1 MKVKRIIQII
11 FIISTIICF
20 DPGPTFALEEEASA
34 ETSEQGAEE
43 TLSDVSVE
51 ELRFFAANAGYKD
64 SGAVS
69 SQNYDFFALEKV
81 GSEPLALAGYEVVYT
96 NSSGNTVGSV
106 VFNERQLLR
115 NQFLIIGSSKS
126 SQYSAASEEYLFSF
140 GTSGLA
146 STGGKL
152 ALLKGENIIDEVCW
166 GKLECAHQIPKFAT
180 GEEANCSAV
189 LRDGE
194 FVQEKYYPEIDEAA
208 IETIELERDYC
219 TALKITEIY
228 SYYEESSAEQFVEI
242 YNPVDAC
249 SLEGLNIGY
258 KNKTYAL
265 HGQIANREYLAVQD
279 EDLVLTKDPTS
290 SNTISIVSDDGDVIN
305 LAEYRHGQKKGLS
318 NVLVNG
324 EWLLSY
330 ARTPGSENI
339 YQEFQTCPEGKVINE
354 ETGNCVN
361 EETETTTVCPE
372 GKVLNPETG
381 RCKKIEEDTAL
392 AECAEGYE
400 RNPETNRCRK
410 IQDTDG
416 SEYAPRTS
424 ASTSFSEPRR
434 FIAYGA
440 LVLAILAGII
450 YVAIQYREEIAK
462 AFRAL
467 WAKLKRIILSKRRNF
482 AFD

>member
-11 FIISTIICF
+11 FILSTIICF
-20 DPGPTFALEEEASA
+20 DSGPTFALEGEASA
-34 ETSEQGAEE
+34 ETSEQGTEE
-43 TLSDVSVE
+43 TLSDVSAE
-51 ELRFFAANAGYKD
+51 ELRFFAVNAGYKD
-64 SGAVS
+64 SDAVS
-69 SQNYDFFALEKV
+69 LQNYDFFALEKTDS
-81 GSEPLALAGYEVVYT
+81 GPLALAGYEVVYA
-96 NSSGNTVGSV
+96 NSSGNAVGSV
-106 VFNERQLLR
+106 VFSEKQLLQ
-115 NQFLIIGSSKS
+115 NQMLIIGSSKS
-126 SQYSAASEEYLFSF
+126 PQYSTAPSDYLFNF
-140 GTSGLA
+140 GSSGLA

-152 ALLKGENIIDEVCW
+152 SLLKDGEVIDEVCW

-180 GEEANCSAV
+180 GEDANYSVV

-228 SYYEESSAEQFVEI
+228 SYYEESSSEQFIEI
-242 YNPVDAC
+242 YNPVESC
-249 SLEGLNIGY
+249 SLEGLSIGY

-265 HGQIANREYLAVQD
+265 HGQIKGREYLAVQN
-279 EDLVLTKDPTS
+279 EDMILTKDPTS
-290 SNTISIVSDDGDVIN
+290 SNTIAIVGDDGDEIDSE
-305 LAEYRHGQKKGLS
+305 EYKHGQKKGLS
-318 NVLVNG
+318 NVLMNG

-330 ARTPGSENI
+330 ARTPGAENV
-339 YQEFQTCPEGKVINE
+339 YQEFQTCPEGKIINE
-354 ETGNCVN
+354 ETGNCIN
-361 EETETTTVCPE
+361 EEAETTTVCPE

-381 RCKKIEEDTAL
+381 RCKKIEEESTL

-440 LVLAILAGII
+440 LALAILAGVI

-462 AFRAL
+462 FFRAL
-467 WAKLKRIILSKRRNF
+467 GAKLKRAIPSKRKTL